1 MRGLDKR
8 VVGCRVDFDANRFLD
23 ALDVLKLGTQPLWG
37 RAERVAILPEDAL
50 IVLELD
56 LDLVTLGK
64 LGVREKGPDEV
75 SGFDLAGVRASKADK
90 GIKRATCTQHGFHG
104 QGSQELGH
112 VS

>member
-1 MRGLDKR
+1 M
-8 VVGCRVDFDANRFLD
+8 
-23 ALDVLKLGTQPLWG
+23 
-37 RAERVAILPEDAL
+37 
-50 IVLELD
+50 
-56 LDLVTLGK
+56 
-64 LGVREKGPDEV
+64 